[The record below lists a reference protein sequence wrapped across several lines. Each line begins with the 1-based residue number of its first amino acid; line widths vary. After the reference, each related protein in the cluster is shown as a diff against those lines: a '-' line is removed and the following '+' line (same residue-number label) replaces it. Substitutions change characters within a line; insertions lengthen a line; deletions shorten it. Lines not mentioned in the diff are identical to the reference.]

1 MVRGRSE
8 RWFDVMVYAVL
19 LFAALVAVVP
29 LMFVVSMSLTPYGEV
44 LRNGGYVFIP
54 NSVTFDAYQ
63 YLLER
68 TKLPRSFGVS
78 AFVTVVGTSLSLM
91 LTMLMA
97 YPLSRR
103 KLKGRSLILLL
114 ILFTMLFNG
123 GLIPTY
129 LLVQK
134 VGLLNT
140 VWAMLIPN
148 AVSAFNLLIMK
159 SFFES
164 LPEEIFEAAKIDGA
178 KEWRILTTIVAP
190 LSVPSLVTIGL
201 FYMVQYWN
209 LYFQAVLYVQD
220 AALYPLQVVVRNIL
234 MMNQSMDDI
243 NVDVTLPTV
252 TLQMAAVVVAS
263 LPMIMVYPFIQKY
276 FIKGMLI
283 GAIKG

>member
-1 MVRGRSE
+1 MVKGHSE
-8 RWFDVMVYAVL
+8 RWFDIVVFTVL
-19 LFAALVAVVP
+19 LLAGVAAVFPIL
-29 LMFVVSMSLTPYGEV
+29 FVVSMSLTPYGEV

-54 NSVTFDAYQ
+54 DSITFDAYH
-63 YLLER
+63 YLLEK
-68 TKLPRSFGVS
+68 TKLPRGLMVTL
-78 AFVTVVGTSLSLM
+78 FVTVIGTSLSLL

-103 KLKGRSLILLL
+103 KLNGRSYILLI

-129 LLVQK
+129 LTVQQ

-140 VWAMLIPN
+140 VWAMIIPN

-164 LPEEIFEAAKIDGA
+164 LPEEIFESAKIDGA

-209 LYFQAVLYVQD
+209 LYFQAVLYVQSSD
-220 AALYPLQVVVRNIL
+220 LYPLQVVVRNIL
-234 MMNQSMDDI
+234 MMNQMADNI
-243 NVDVTLPTV
+243 NPEVTLPTV
-252 TLQMAAVVVAS
+252 TLQMAAVVAAS

-276 FIKGMLI
+276 FIKGMLL